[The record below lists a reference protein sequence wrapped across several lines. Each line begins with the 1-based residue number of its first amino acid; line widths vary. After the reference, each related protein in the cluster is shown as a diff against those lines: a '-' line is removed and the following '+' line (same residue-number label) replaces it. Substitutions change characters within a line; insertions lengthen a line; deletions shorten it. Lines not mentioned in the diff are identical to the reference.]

1 MKNLL
6 CVLAVIFGCAGAVYA
21 NDVVTLDSLV
31 AEALENNP
39 ELRAARARWEA
50 SQKRPKQE
58 GTLPDPMIGVDW
70 QNVTFDSITLE
81 EDPNS
86 MLRFSVSQEIPFP
99 GKLSL
104 KEKIASIDADAEGKS
119 YRASERKVAAD
130 LKSDYYDWQLTLK
143 AIEITQKNKSL
154 LEKFTEI
161 AKIRYEVGKA
171 AQQDM
176 ITAGVE
182 TSKFLEQIEVLEL
195 RREIIEA
202 RINSILGRPTDA
214 PLGKPEEPVKV
225 PLPFSPEEAGVL
237 AEKNSP
243 ALAMKESLVSSGQES
258 LALARKELY
267 PDFVVGLS
275 PGVMG
280 KDGKGMDGVWEVSL
294 GLKVPLYFW
303 RKQSLGVE
311 EAALNLKGAEEEYKN
326 TNREVRFSVKESY
339 LTARTS
345 EKLMDLYEKG
355 IIPQSRLALE
365 SATSGYQ
372 TGSVDFSVLLD
383 SMMTVFSF
391 ELEYERNLAEYLK
404 ALARIEE
411 YTGVEIAEAPAAGGE
426 ER

>member
-1 MKNLL
+1 MKNIL
-6 CVLAVIFGCAGAVYA
+6 CVLALLLGYAGAAYA
-21 NDVVTLDSLV
+21 GEVVTLDSLV

-86 MLRFSVSQEIPFP
+86 MLRFSISQEIPFP

-104 KEKIASIDADAEGKS
+104 KEKIASIEADAEGKS

-130 LKSDYYDWQLTLK
+130 LKSAYYDWQLTLK

-202 RINSILGRPTDA
+202 RINSIMGRPTDSQ
-214 PLGKPEEPVKV
+214 LGKPEEPVKV
-225 PLPFSPEEAGVL
+225 PLPFSTEQAGVL

-275 PGVMG
+275 PGIMG
-280 KDGKGMDGVWEVSL
+280 GMDGKGMDGVWEVSL

-326 TNREVRFSVKESY
+326 TNREVQFSVKESY

-383 SMMTVFSF
+383 SLMTVFSF

-411 YTGVEIAEAPAAGGE
+411 YTGVEIADASAGGE

>member
-1 MKNLL
+1 MKNIL
-6 CVLAVIFGCAGAVYA
+6 CVLAVILGCAGAAYA
-21 NDVVTLDSLV
+21 GDVVTLDSLV
-31 AEALENNP
+31 VEAIDNNP

-104 KEKIASIDADAEGKS
+104 KEKIASIDADAEGES
-119 YRASERKVAAD
+119 YKASERKVAAD
-130 LKSDYYDWQLTLK
+130 LKSAYYDWQLTLK

-182 TSKFLEQIEVLEL
+182 TSKFLEQIEVLDL

-202 RINSILGRPTDA
+202 RINSILGRSTDA

-243 ALAMKESLVSSGQES
+243 ALAVKESMVTSGQES

-280 KDGKGMDGVWEVSL
+280 GMDGKGMDGVWEVSL

-311 EAALNLKGAEEEYKN
+311 EAALNLKGAEEEYRN
-326 TNREVRFSVKESY
+326 TNREVQFSVKESY
-339 LTARTS
+339 LSARTS

-365 SATSGYQ
+365 SAISAYQ
-372 TGSVDFSVLLD
+372 TGSVDFSALLD
-383 SMMTVFSF
+383 SLMTVFSF

-411 YTGVEIAEAPAAGGE
+411 YTGVEIAAVAAGGE

>member
-1 MKNLL
+1 MKNIL
-6 CVLAVIFGCAGAVYA
+6 CVLAVILGCAGAAYA
-21 NDVVTLDSLV
+21 GDVVTLDSLV
-31 AEALENNP
+31 VEAIDNNP

-104 KEKIASIDADAEGKS
+104 KEKIASIDADAEGES
-119 YRASERKVAAD
+119 YKASERKVAAD
-130 LKSDYYDWQLTLK
+130 LKSAYYDWQLTLK

-182 TSKFLEQIEVLEL
+182 TSKFLEQIEVLDL

-202 RINSILGRPTDA
+202 RINSILGRSTDA
-214 PLGKPEEPVKV
+214 PLGKPEEPVKI

-243 ALAMKESLVSSGQES
+243 ALAVKESMVTSGQES

-280 KDGKGMDGVWEVSL
+280 GMDGKGMDGVWEVSL

-311 EAALNLKGAEEEYKN
+311 EAALNLKGAEEEYRN
-326 TNREVRFSVKESY
+326 TNREVQFSVKESY
-339 LTARTS
+339 LSARTS

-365 SATSGYQ
+365 SAISAYQ
-372 TGSVDFSVLLD
+372 TGSVDFSALLD
-383 SMMTVFSF
+383 SLMTVFSF

-411 YTGVEIAEAPAAGGE
+411 YTGVEIAAAAAGGE

>member
-1 MKNLL
+1 MKNIL
-6 CVLAVIFGCAGAVYA
+6 CVLALLLGYAGAAYA
-21 NDVVTLDSLV
+21 GEVVTLDSLV

-130 LKSDYYDWQLTLK
+130 LKSAYYDWQLALK

-182 TSKFLEQIEVLEL
+182 TSKFLEQVEVLEL

-202 RINSILGRPTDA
+202 RINSIMGRPADA
-214 PLGKPEEPVKV
+214 PLGKPEEPVMV
-225 PLPFSPEEAGVL
+225 PLPFSTEEAGVL

-280 KDGKGMDGVWEVSL
+280 GMDGKGMDGVWEVSL

-326 TNREVRFSVKESY
+326 TNREVQFSVKESY

-355 IIPQSRLALE
+355 IIPQSKLALE
-365 SATSGYQ
+365 SATSAYQ

-383 SMMTVFSF
+383 SLMTVFSF

-411 YTGVEIAEAPAAGGE
+411 YTGVEIADAAAGGE